1 MALQVPIHAKCDV
14 KRENKVRLDAGI
26 RSALLFIQGF
36 LQEGPKRPF
45 VFQIVSSSEALHFCA
60 VYSHPAGLNN
70 WTISMKVTYHIVVFK
85 SEFIEAL

>member
-1 MALQVPIHAKCDV
+1 MALQVPSLAKCDV

-26 RSALLFIQGF
+26 RSAFLFIQGF

-45 VFQIVSSSEALHFCA
+45 VFQFVF
-60 VYSHPAGLNN
+60 NN
-70 WTISMKVTYHIVVFK
+70 WTISMKVTYRIVVFK